1 MTNIKT
7 IATTVLHPRNRHT
20 GRYDLEQ
27 LCKENPPLR
36 AFLTTNPKGEL
47 TLDFSDPQAVLL
59 LNQALLKHY
68 YQVDFWQIPAGYL
81 CPPIPGRV
89 DYIHYLADLLA
100 QTGNG
105 KIPKGKQVKVLD
117 IGTGANCIYPILGS
131 QSYGW
136 SFVGTD
142 IDPLSVKMAGLIIKS
157 NSNLTPFIKVQ
168 LQKDPQAIFA
178 GIIKA
183 QDKFSL
189 TMCNPPFHSS
199 MENAL
204 AGTARKIKNLKKD
217 SNKDNNNN
225 NNKKNGKESVT
236 LNFAGQEN
244 ELCCAGGEIAFLK
257 NMIAESK
264 TYGQQVCWFS
274 SLVSK
279 SENVAP
285 LKKQLKQVG
294 AAHIKVIKMAQ
305 GQKISRFI
313 AWSFL
318 QDPQK
323 F

>member
-1 MTNIKT
+1 MTNNKT
-7 IATTVLHPRNRHT
+7 VTKTLLHPQNLHRGN
-20 GRYDLEQ
+20 YDFEL
-27 LCKENPPLR
+27 LGKDNAPLR
-36 AFLTTNPKGEL
+36 ALLTTNPKGEL
-47 TLDFSDPQAVLL
+47 TLDFSEPQAVLL

-68 YQVDFWQIPAGYL
+68 YQVDFWQIPVGYL

-100 QTGNG
+100 QTGNAT
-105 KIPKGKQVKVLD
+105 IPEGKQVKVLD

-131 QSYGW
+131 RSYGW

-142 IDPLSVKMAGLIIKS
+142 IDPLSVKMAQLIVKS
-157 NSNLTPFIKVQ
+157 NSNLKPFIKVER
-168 LQKDPQAIFA
+168 QKNPQDIFA

-183 QDKFSL
+183 KDKFTL

-199 MENAL
+199 MEKAF
-204 AGTARKIKNLKKD
+204 AGTARKIKNL
-217 SNKDNNNN
+217 NKDRDQQ
-225 NNKKNGKESVT
+225 SVT

-244 ELCCAGGEIAFLK
+244 ELCCTGGEIAFLK
-257 NMIAESK
+257 KMVAESK
-264 TYGQQVCWFS
+264 VYAQQVCWFS

-285 LKKQLKQVG
+285 LKKLLQQLG
-294 AAHIKVIKMAQ
+294 AVHVKVIKMAQ

-318 QDPQK
+318 EKPQDFLDFQVGR
-323 F
+323 